1 MEPAWVYI
9 RSSVYICYGCW
20 LGVLR
25 RFLTV
30 VVVVISD
37 SFACSWDPFSPTGLP
52 HPVLM
57 CPVWLITLGGLVC
70 SGGAGMDMG
79 ERGGGGE
86 LGGVKGTESLVG
98 KYGMRE

>member
-1 MEPAWVYI
+1 MLWLLACFGRTPNSWN
-9 RSSVYICYGCW
+9 GC
-20 LGVLR
+20 
-25 RFLTV
+25 
-30 VVVVISD
+30 ISD